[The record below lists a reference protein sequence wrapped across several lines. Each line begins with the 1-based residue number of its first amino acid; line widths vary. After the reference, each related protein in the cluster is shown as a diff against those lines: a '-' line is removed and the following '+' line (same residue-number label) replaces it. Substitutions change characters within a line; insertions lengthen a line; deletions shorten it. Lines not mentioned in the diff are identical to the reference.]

1 MPVTPMARTAR
12 EPDAELRLDGIEA
25 TGRLAASIAALAR
38 PGDVIG
44 LAGDLGTGKTS
55 FARAFIA
62 ARAALCGAPEE
73 EVPSPTFTLVQ
84 TYDMAGETIWHFD
97 LFRLDRAE
105 DAYELGIE
113 EAFAG
118 GICLVE
124 WPERIA
130 ALLPED
136 RLDVEFFYSDREDRR
151 RVRLVGHG
159 GWVSR
164 LAALADGGSGGE

>member
-1 MPVTPMARTAR
+1 MAQTAQN
-12 EPDAELRLDGIEA
+12 PATALRLDGAEA
-25 TGRLAASIAALAR
+25 TARLAASVAALAR

-73 EVPSPTFTLVQ
+73 EVPSPTFSLVQ
-84 TYDMAGETIWHFD
+84 TYEMAGETIWHFD
-97 LFRLDRAE
+97 LYRLDRAQ

-118 GICLVE
+118 GLCLIE

-130 ALLPED
+130 ALLPGD
-136 RLDVEFFYSDREDRR
+136 RLDVKFSYSDREDRR
-151 RVRLVGHG
+151 RAWLVGHG
-159 GWVSR
+159 SWAPR
-164 LAALADGGSGGE
+164 LADAGFIAGDGGE

>member
-1 MPVTPMARTAR
+1 MSTGRNSTVER
-12 EPDAELRLDGIEA
+12 RLDGVEA
-25 TGRLAASIAALAR
+25 TGKLAASIAALAL

-73 EVPSPTFTLVQ
+73 EVPSPTYTLVQ

-97 LFRLDRAE
+97 LYRLDRVA

-113 EAFAG
+113 EAFSG
-118 GICLVE
+118 GLCLIE

-130 ALLPED
+130 PLLPSD
-136 RLDVEFFYSDREDRR
+136 RLDVEFSYADRQDRR
-151 RVRLVGHG
+151 HARLVGHG
-159 GWVSR
+159 GWASR
-164 LAALADGGSGGE
+164 LAALTDGGDGGG